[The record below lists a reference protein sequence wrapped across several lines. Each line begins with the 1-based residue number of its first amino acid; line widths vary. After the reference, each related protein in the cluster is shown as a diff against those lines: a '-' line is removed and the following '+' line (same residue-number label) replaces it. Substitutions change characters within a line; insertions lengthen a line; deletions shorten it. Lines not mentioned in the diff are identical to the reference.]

1 MQEVLA
7 VAIEVEVFQAS
18 EKQHQRQG
26 RFTTNVIATQVAET
40 RQETFDSSI
49 SKILAE
55 MKKDR
60 EEQRH
65 LLEDFMKKMT
75 SPERW
80 QNMGVWG
87 LNRVGRGNCW
97 NCGQPGHFSRNCP
110 FQENNKL
117 RERAQERAEPKGLSS
132 VPPCRQRPACS
143 PRARTL
149 RGTHYQ
155 LGLYVS
161 SKVDGVGVRFLV
173 DTGSNI
179 TLLSPAVVAKIDPDR
194 QPSLESV
201 ENHMILTD
209 GSAKPFR
216 GRGTFELEMNGKR
229 IRQEIWIADIEL
241 EGILCMD
248 FVRKYGCQIVSAPEG
263 ELQLFI
269 PDVSTA
275 SKAELA
281 DSTRSNTRQCFR
293 VAVEDTVVIP
303 ANSALI
309 TAAKVLD
316 ECGNGGVGILE
327 PTKEFVRRSKLLVG
341 RSLVQM
347 EGTIP
352 IRLLNPTPYPRLVY
366 RSTLVLCEAVDG
378 LQEVPQKVDTN
389 VRLARDSQDE
399 NRIQNE
405 PLPPDLEELFAR
417 GHLRVAS
424 QRQKRLY
431 GHKSHTN
438 SYREGEKVWLYN
450 PQKRGM
456 AVQPTEEKR
465 PRPKIRDS
473 MGRALD
479 GNQASYGRGL
489 LYPEKSQGETK
500 FRGPRP
506 S

>member
-1 MQEVLA
+1 
-7 VAIEVEVFQAS
+7 
-18 EKQHQRQG
+18 
-26 RFTTNVIATQVAET
+26 
-40 RQETFDSSI
+40 
-49 SKILAE
+49 
-55 MKKDR
+55 
-60 EEQRH
+60 
-65 LLEDFMKKMT
+65 MT

-80 QNMGVWG
+80 QNMGAWRP
-87 LNRVGRGNCW
+87 NRVSRGNCW

-110 FQENNKL
+110 FQETNKL
-117 RERAQERAEPKGLSS
+117 RERERAWERAEPKGLSS
-132 VPPCRQRPACS
+132 VPPCHQRPACS

-149 RGTHYQ
+149 RGTHDQ

-161 SKVDGVGVRFLV
+161 SKVERVGVRFLV

-179 TLLSPAVVAKIDPDR
+179 TILSPAVVAKIGPDR

-201 ENHMILTD
+201 ENHMILAD

-216 GRGTFELEMNGKR
+216 GRGTFELEMDGKR

-241 EGILCMD
+241 EGILGMD

-303 ANSALI
+303 ANSELI
-309 TAAKVLD
+309 TATKVLD
-316 ECGNGGVGILE
+316 ECDNGGVGILE
-327 PTKEFVRRSKLLVG
+327 PTTEFVRRSKHLVG

-352 IRLLNPTPYPRLVY
+352 IRLLNLTPYPRLVY
-366 RSTLVLCEAVDG
+366 RNTLVVLCEAVDG
-378 LQEVPQKVDTN
+378 LQEVPQIVDTD

-405 PLPPDLEELFAR
+405 PLPPELEELFAR
-417 GHLRVAS
+417 DHLRVAG

-431 GHKSHTN
+431 DHRSHIN
-438 SYREGEKVWLYN
+438 SYREGKES
-450 PQKRGM
+450 M
-456 AVQPTEEKR
+456 AIQPTEEKR
-465 PRPKIRDS
+465 PKPKIRDS
-473 MGRALD
+473 IGRALA
-479 GNQASYGRGL
+479 GNQASYGRRL
-489 LYPEKSQGETK
+489 LYSEKSQGETK
-500 FRGPRP
+500 IRAPRP